1 MMAFPYEFFLEKGI
15 ITNNVD
21 LIKLKLGRIVFLET
35 TVNINVVKMIVSS
48 TQVPVQYGTVWY
60 RTSPYVVKW
69 LSTVIF
75 S

>member
-60 RTSPYVVKW
+60 LCSHHT
-69 LSTVIF
+69 L
-75 S
+75 

>member
-21 LIKLKLGRIVFLET
+21 LIKLKLGRIVYLET

-48 TQVPVQYGTVWY
+48 TQVPVQYGTV
-60 RTSPYVVKW
+60 
-69 LSTVIF
+69 
-75 S
+75 